1 MVGAGYA
8 PRRYGS
14 VRKPPAPPTSVALDD
29 RFDQMTTEV
38 PTEWNVGGR
47 HGRDYDESISG
58 YQNYVN
64 EMERMLGA
72 QVELEEERIRDSGA
86 SVITR
91 RVHRASPETAR
102 SPLAG
107 GGRRSLSGFAS
118 MDNIRH
124 VSGRKASVDLVEHR
138 IIEDGPHKSI
148 SIWRERVARSNA
160 EENARYMDDVRSE
173 TNSHAHRRMPSAG
186 SQPRRGYVPEYT
198 RQRADSIASGVSP
211 RKGKEILRNYERS
224 EVCYDDLFSNLDD

>member
-1 MVGAGYA
+1 
-8 PRRYGS
+8 
-14 VRKPPAPPTSVALDD
+14 
-29 RFDQMTTEV
+29 MTTEV
-38 PTEWNVGGR
+38 PTEWNVGGGG
-47 HGRDYDESISG
+47 HGRDYSESISG

-91 RVHRASPETAR
+91 RIHRASASPETTR

-118 MDNIRH
+118 MDNIRQ

-138 IIEDGPHKSI
+138 ILEDGPHKSI
-148 SIWRERVARSNA
+148 SMWRERVARSNA
-160 EENARYMDDVRSE
+160 EENARYMDDGRSE
-173 TNSHAHRRMPSAG
+173 TNSHAHRRVPSAS
-186 SQPRRGYVPEYT
+186 SQPRRGYAPEYT
-198 RQRADSIASGVSP
+198 RQRAESIASGMMSP
-211 RKGKEILRNYERS
+211 RNGKEVLRNYERS
-224 EVCYDDLFSNLDD
+224 EVCHNDLLSNLRPEDLVY